1 MTSVP
6 LKARIYLWSIVSLG
20 ICVTLWTALFAN
32 IPIQRSPLEI
42 LAFVGVAA
50 IAGSWKVK
58 LVPMGP
64 LERMSSMSL
73 GSALTFAA
81 MLYLGPAY
89 GAMVGSVATLSACLK
104 PMQKFPQMAFNIALT
119 AISAEC
125 FGLTVFILVHP
136 TAGQIKPENF
146 PAVAFASLVYWLV
159 NTGGVSVIIS
169 LVSDSSVVSVWKRSF
184 LWTAPGY
191 FTGASISMLL
201 VAYLKD
207 HFVGILLGATPF
219 ALLTYQAFNTYTT
232 RAEEREK
239 HILELQE
246 RRNEISNLYEATIK
260 SLALAIDAKDQ
271 YTHQHIVRVQRYAI
285 AIAREMGISGSEM
298 QGITFGALLHD
309 IGKLGVPEYV
319 LLKPGRL
326 TPDEFE
332 KIKKHPEIGADILAH
347 IDFPWPVIPVVKSHH
362 ERWDG
367 KGYPEGLAG
376 TEIPLTARILA
387 VADVYDAMT
396 SSRSYRNAWPH
407 EMVVEGIIKEAGR
420 HFDPDVV
427 KAFQVVIWDTIQEMA
442 KDGQGP
448 LALVKKPSVESSSKV
463 DNAAK
468 LIQRASSEIWA
479 LYEVAQTTS
488 GSLGMQETLEILAR
502 KLQAIFPN
510 TSCVFMI
517 KDEEGGFLR
526 ARTSIGVNRE
536 FFEGSRTVGDASAS
550 LQVFN
555 SGVTHVSVFN
565 PEDLLLNGVQSTEW
579 VQLRSSIIVPIVYE
593 GHAIGTI
600 NLYHQDED
608 AFGSQDK
615 LLLESIAERAG
626 MALYNANVFE
636 RTKSD
641 AVTDPLTG
649 LYNLRYITQ
658 YVDERCLN
666 DERKMALA
674 PVAHSNKRAASAKV
688 TDSTAP
694 EQERRLGKDRSAFAL
709 LCLDLDSF
717 KPINDNFG
725 HRRGDQVLTDLTALF
740 RKVVREDDIVARYGG
755 DEFLIVLQ
763 GAGPAEADALATR
776 IRQAVENY
784 DLGLTHTNLG
794 PLRMSVS
801 IGYAC
806 YPLHATDCASLL
818 STADAH
824 MYRCK
829 AERKLERLAHS
840 PRRPIE
846 EDMPLT
852 AEESVT
858 ELIEE
863 SFQRT

>member
-1 MTSVP
+1 MSSFSI
-6 LKARIYLWSIVSLG
+6 KAKSYLWSIITLG
-20 ICVTLWTALFAN
+20 VCVAIWVA
-32 IPIQRSPLEI
+32 IQPKI
-42 LAFVGVAA
+42 LSRTPVEVLMFVGVAA
-50 IAGSWKVK
+50 IAGSWKVT

-73 GSALTFAA
+73 GSALTFAG
-81 MLYLGPAY
+81 MLRLGPAL
-89 GAMVGSVATLSACLK
+89 GMMIGCVATLAACLK
-104 PMQKFPQMAFNIALT
+104 PLQKYPQMFFNIALT
-119 AISAEC
+119 AISAEL
-125 FGLTVFILVHP
+125 FGVTVDVLTNHLPGEIE
-136 TAGQIKPENF
+136 IRSF
-146 PAVAFASLVYWLV
+146 PAVAFASLVYWFV
-159 NTGGVSVIIS
+159 NTGGVAVIIS
-169 LVSDSSVVSVWKRSF
+169 LVSNESVVAVWRKSF

-201 VAYLKD
+201 VAYLKNN
-207 HFVGILLGATPF
+207 FTAILLMATPI
-219 ALLTYQAFNTYTT
+219 ALMTYQAFNTYAT

-239 HILELQE
+239 HIIELQE
-246 RRNEISNLYEATIK
+246 RKNEISNLYEATIK

-285 AIAREMGISGSEM
+285 AIAREMGISGSDM

-332 KIKKHPEIGADILAH
+332 KIKKHPEIGADILSH

-376 TEIPLTARILA
+376 EEIPLTARILA

-407 EMVVEGIIKEAGR
+407 EMVVEGIVKESGR
-420 HFDPDVV
+420 HFDPVVV
-427 KAFQVVIWDTIQEMA
+427 KAFEIVILNTIQEMA
-442 KDGQGP
+442 KEGQGP
-448 LALVKKPSVESSSKV
+448 LVLIKKSLADAPSKVESAV
-463 DNAAK
+463 K

-488 GSLGMQETLEILAR
+488 GSLGTQETLEILGR
-502 KLQAIFPN
+502 KLHAIFPN
-510 TSCVFMI
+510 TSCTFML
-517 KDEEGGFLR
+517 KDEDAGFLR
-526 ARTSIGVNRE
+526 TRTAIGFNRE
-536 FFEGSRTVGDASAS
+536 FFVGSRTVGEASAS
-550 LQVFN
+550 LQVFRT
-555 SGVTHVSVFN
+555 GKTQVSAFD

-579 VQLRSSIIVPIVYE
+579 IQLKSSIIAPIVHE
-593 GHAIGTI
+593 GHSIGTV

-626 MALYNANVFE
+626 MAIYNANVFE

-658 YVDERCLN
+658 YVEERCLN
-666 DERKMALA
+666 DESTMARGLR
-674 PVAHSNKRAASAKV
+674 SNANEISVSENDIQKI
-688 TDSTAP
+688 AP
-694 EQERRLGKDRSAFAL
+694 EQERRLGKDRTAFAL

-725 HRRGDQVLTDLTALF
+725 HRRGDQVLIDLTTLF
-740 RKVVREDDIVARYGG
+740 RTILRDDDIVARYGG

-784 DLGLTHTNLG
+784 DPDLNHANLG
-794 PLRMSVS
+794 PLRLSVS

-824 MYRCK
+824 MYSRK
-829 AERKLERLAHS
+829 AERKLERMARS
-840 PRRPIE
+840 PGKVRVEEIE
-846 EDMPLT
+846 ILT
-852 AEESVT
+852 IDAVT
-858 ELIEE
+858 DSTEGKLLK
-863 SFQRT
+863 T